1 MIKTVITAPR
11 GAMDSLCVQE
21 CFKHPDIEVIGC
33 VGTPGKDYIG
43 TDAGH
48 VCGLGFDIGALVYD
62 DIEAVMADGQV
73 LIDACDVVIDYSA
86 IALSMDVLE
95 KCVKHHK
102 ALLCG
107 TTGFSDEQLEAFAKA
122 SQQIPI
128 MQTAN
133 TSYVVTVM
141 KKLLREAA
149 AMLKDKAGMEIIEL
163 HSDTKLD
170 APSGTAIE
178 LAQEMVAGMTGVEA
192 DTWEVKREDGKM
204 TLGDV
209 TFHSVRAGNT
219 PSSHHVLFGC
229 QGEMF
234 QITHDAYDWRCYA
247 IGACDAALF
256 LGGKLAAGKTGSYS
270 MMDLV

>member
-1 MIKTVITAPR
+1 MVKVVITAPR
-11 GAMDSLCVQE
+11 GAMDSLIVQE
-21 CFKHPDIEVIGC
+21 AFKNDNIEVVGC
-33 VGTPGKDYIG
+33 VGTPGADYIG
-43 TDAGH
+43 RDAGQ
-48 VCGLGFDIGALVYD
+48 VCGLCQDIGALVYD
-62 DIEAVMADGQV
+62 SLEAETDEGT
-73 LIDACDVVIDYSA
+73 LIDLCDVVVDYSR
-86 IALSMDVLE
+86 IEVSMDVLE
-95 KCVKHHK
+95 KCVAHGK
-102 ALLCG
+102 AYLCG
-107 TTGFSDEQLEAFAKA
+107 TTGFSEEQLEAFAKA
-122 SQQIPI
+122 SDSIAL

-149 AMLKDKAGMEIIEL
+149 ELLEGKAGMEIIEL

-178 LAQEMVAGMTGVEA
+178 MAEEMAAGMKEGGY
-192 DTWEVKREDGKM
+192 EDI
-204 TLGDV
+204 

-247 IGACDAALF
+247 IGACDAILY
-256 LGGKLAAGKTGSYS
+256 LGARKEAGEPGSYT
-270 MMDLV
+270 MFDVIG

>member
-1 MIKTVITAPR
+1 MLKVVITAPR
-11 GAMDSLCVQE
+11 GTMDSLIVQE
-21 CFKHPDIEVIGC
+21 AYKHSEIEVIGC
-33 VGTPGKDYIG
+33 VGTPGRDYIG
-43 TDAGH
+43 TDAGL
-48 VCGLGFDIGALVYD
+48 VSGVGKEIGAPVFA
-62 DIEAVMADGQV
+62 DIEDLMDDGKM
-73 LIDACDVVIDYSA
+73 LIEKCDVVIDYSR
-86 IALSMDVLE
+86 IELSMAILQ
-95 KCVKHHK
+95 KCVEHGK
-102 ALLCG
+102 AYLCG
-107 TTGFSDEQLEAFAKA
+107 TTGFNDEQLEDFAQA
-122 SQQIPI
+122 SKTIPI

-149 AMLKDKAGMEIIEL
+149 GYLEQKAGMEIIEA

-178 LAQEMVAGMTGVEA
+178 MGKAMAAGMKEKTY
-192 DTWEVKREDGKM
+192 DDI
-204 TLGDV
+204 

-247 IGACDAALF
+247 IGACDAALY
-256 LGGKLAAGKTGSYS
+256 LGRKLEAGEPGSYE
-270 MMDLV
+270 MDDLL